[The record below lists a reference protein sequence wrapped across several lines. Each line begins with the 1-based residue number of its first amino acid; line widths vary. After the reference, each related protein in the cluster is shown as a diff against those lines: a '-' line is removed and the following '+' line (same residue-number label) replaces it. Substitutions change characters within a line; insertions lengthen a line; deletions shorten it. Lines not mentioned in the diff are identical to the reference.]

1 MIACEI
7 HCCQWLGLV
16 VTSIRSHVNDE
27 NCVAITDQI
36 DYHVYMY
43 VAAVPNR
50 NSPPAILLRESFRH
64 QGKVHNRTLANLS
77 HWSNEKIEALR
88 QVLKGNFQGVP
99 DLPSAFAIT
108 RSLPHGHVA
117 AVLATLRHLRLDTI
131 LDAEASRERDCVVA
145 LIAARILDPASKLAT
160 SRSLRPE
167 TCHHTLGAE
176 LHLGA
181 IQEDDL
187 YAAMDW
193 LLARQAA
200 IEAVLARR
208 HLRQGTLVLY
218 DLTSTYFE
226 GHHCPLARYGHSRD
240 ERRSNPQIVFGL
252 LSNGDGCPVA
262 VEVFEGHTGDPKTVA
277 AQVAK
282 LRERFGLERI
292 ILVGD
297 RGMLTE
303 KRIEQDLRPQAGLEW
318 ITALRAPQIQQLVR
332 EGAVQ
337 LSFFD
342 ERDLAEITHPD
353 YPGERLIVCRNPL
366 LGAERQRKR
375 EELMAVAEK
384 KLREI
389 AAAVQRKCRP
399 LRGVD
404 KISYRVGK
412 ALAPTKV
419 AKYFQWEITP
429 RRLRWWLD
437 VERIER
443 DTALDGMY
451 VLRTS
456 VTEQFLDT
464 QQTVLA
470 YKRLASVER
479 AFRSLKSVDL
489 NVRPIYHRAP
499 DRVRAHVFLAML
511 SYYVEWHMRQALA
524 PVLFDDEQH
533 GDRRSSPVAPARR
546 SPEARAKARTRRT
559 ADGRPV
565 QSFQDWLKDLATI
578 VKNRIE
584 PRLRSLPAFE
594 MTTRPTAAQQYA
606 LELLRARP

>member
-1 MIACEI
+1 
-7 HCCQWLGLV
+7 
-16 VTSIRSHVNDE
+16 
-27 NCVAITDQI
+27 
-36 DYHVYMY
+36 MY

-50 NSPPAILLRESFRH
+50 NSPPAILLRESFR
-64 QGKVHNRTLANLS
+64 QEGKVHNRTIANLS
-77 HWSNEKIEALR
+77 HWPPEKIESLR
-88 QVLKGNFQGVP
+88 QLLKGNYQGVP
-99 DLPSAFAIT
+99 DLPSAFEIT

-117 AVLATLRHLRLDTI
+117 AVLATMRHLQLDTI
-131 LDAEASRERDCVVA
+131 IDAEPTRERDRALA
-145 LIAARILDPASKLAT
+145 LIAARILEPASKLAT

-181 IQEDDL
+181 LNEDDL

-193 LLARQAA
+193 LVARQAS

-226 GHHCPLARYGHSRD
+226 GHHCPLAKYGYSRD
-240 ERRSNPQIVFGL
+240 ERRRNPQIVFGI
-252 LSNGDGCPVA
+252 LSSAEGCPVA
-262 VEVFEGHTGDPKTVA
+262 VEVFEGNTGDPKTVA
-277 AQVAK
+277 TQVAK
-282 LRERFGLERI
+282 LRERFHLERI

-303 KRIEQDLRPQAGLEW
+303 KRIEQDLRPHEGLQW
-318 ITALRAPQIQQLVR
+318 VTALRAPQIQKLVS

-342 ERDLAEITHPD
+342 EHDLAEVSQHPD
-353 YPGERLIVCRNPL
+353 YPGERLIFCRNPL
-366 LGAERQRKR
+366 LAAERQRKR
-375 EELMAVAEK
+375 GELIAVAEK
-384 KLREI
+384 RLKEI
-389 AAAVQRKCRP
+389 EAATKRKRQP
-399 LRGVD
+399 IRSAE
-404 KISYRVGK
+404 KISYLVGK
-412 ALAPTKV
+412 ALASTKV
-419 AKYFQWEITP
+419 EKYFRWEITP
-429 RRLRWWLD
+429 QGLRWERD
-437 VERIER
+437 AERIER
-443 DTALDGMY
+443 DAALDGIY

-456 VTEQFLDT
+456 VSEQFLDT

-470 YKRLASVER
+470 YKRLAAVER

-499 DRVRAHVFLAML
+499 DRVRAHVFVAML

-524 PVLFDDEQH
+524 PVLFDDEQR
-533 GDRRSSPVAPARR
+533 GGRRPSPVAPATR
-546 SPEARAKARTRRT
+546 SPEARAKARSQRT
-559 ADGRPV
+559 ADDWPV

-578 VKNRIE
+578 VKNHIE
-584 PRLRSLPAFE
+584 PHLRSLPAFE

-606 LELLRARP
+606 MGLLRVRL